1 MSLFLKIFLSF
12 WLAQLI
18 IVGTLFG
25 WTWATQQ
32 GPSEQHMRRVVL
44 RALRFRADAA
54 ANTYDLKGAEGLRK
68 MWREPRR
75 RGWDKNDNDKDDDD
89 LSPPRP
95 SLFHMQPDSDPKN
108 PQWKLLAGPQ
118 LPPNVNVILQ
128 RAHTEPPG
136 VWVAANGVYWGAHE
150 VSTPSGGT
158 YILVDQLRRR
168 WFNYGPWN
176 EFLRF
181 SWDNVFRLLVV
192 LGTTGIVCYALARH
206 FAAPASRLRF
216 ATQKFASGDLAARVG
231 TKGGRDEL
239 NQLGQDFDRM
249 AERIENLVRS
259 ERRLLAD
266 ISHELRSPLA
276 RLNVALDLAESEP
289 IADSTA
295 NHLVRIRREGERL
308 NDLIGQLL
316 TLTRLEN
323 LLESGESNL
332 DLQPVDLASL
342 TEEVAEDAEFEAQQ
356 QNRHVSWKVPALG
369 SRRIAGDAELLR
381 RALENVV
388 RNAVKYTAEATTVEI
403 NLEYDEAESMA
414 RWRIRDHGT
423 GVPQEALNQL
433 FRPFY
438 RVADARDRKSGG
450 VGLGLAIAER
460 SVRLHGGKLFAENVP
475 TGGFLVTI
483 SLPVIKGEAA

>member
-54 ANTYDLKGAEGLRK
+54 ATTYDLKGEDGLRK
-68 MWREPRR
+68 LWRDSRR
-75 RGWDKNDNDKDDDD
+75 RDRDDDD
-89 LSPPRP
+89 NDLNLPRP
-95 SLFHMQPDSDPKN
+95 SLFRMRPGSDPKN
-108 PQWKLLAGPQ
+108 PEWQLLAGPE
-118 LPPNVNVILQ
+118 LPPNVQIILQ

-158 YILVDQLRRR
+158 YVLVDQLRRR

-181 SWDNVFRLLVV
+181 SWDNVIRLFVV

-231 TKGGRDEL
+231 PPSRGGRDEL
-239 NQLGQDFDRM
+239 SQLGQDFDRM

-289 IADSTA
+289 IAGSTA
-295 NHLVRIRREGERL
+295 NHLGRIRREGERL
-308 NDLIGQLL
+308 NDLVGQLL

-323 LLESGESNL
+323 LLERGESNL
-332 DLQPVDLASL
+332 VLQPVDLATL
-342 TEEVAEDAEFEAQQ
+342 TEEVAEDAQFEAQQ
-356 QNRHVSWKVPALG
+356 QNRSVKWSVPPLG
-369 SRRIAGDAELLR
+369 TRRIAGDAELLH

-388 RNAVKYTAEATTVEI
+388 RNAVKYTAENTTVEI
-403 NLEYDEAESMA
+403 NLEYDAAESIA
-414 RWRIRDHGT
+414 RWRIRDHGS
-423 GVPQEALNQL
+423 GVPQEALDQL

-450 VGLGLAIAER
+450 VGLGLAIADR
-460 SVRLHGGKLFAENVP
+460 SIRLHGGKLFAENAP
-475 TGGFLVTI
+475 EGGLLVTI
-483 SLPVIKGEAA
+483 SLPVVKKDEG